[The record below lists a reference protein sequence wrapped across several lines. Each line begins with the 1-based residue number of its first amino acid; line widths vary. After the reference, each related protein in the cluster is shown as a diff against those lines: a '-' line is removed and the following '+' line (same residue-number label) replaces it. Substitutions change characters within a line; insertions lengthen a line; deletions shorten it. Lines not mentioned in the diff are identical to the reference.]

1 VSTTTIHNGGVSP
14 HQMYSPLGHNVSLT
28 NSIGTTS
35 LLPAACLEDCD
46 MKRAA
51 EAVVAEMARCMLNIM
66 QIII

>member
-1 VSTTTIHNGGVSP
+1 MAFFRNFFP
-14 HQMYSPLGHNVSLT
+14 MYPLGHNVSLT

-51 EAVVAEMARCMLNIM
+51 EAVVTEAEMARCMLNIM
-66 QIII
+66 QII